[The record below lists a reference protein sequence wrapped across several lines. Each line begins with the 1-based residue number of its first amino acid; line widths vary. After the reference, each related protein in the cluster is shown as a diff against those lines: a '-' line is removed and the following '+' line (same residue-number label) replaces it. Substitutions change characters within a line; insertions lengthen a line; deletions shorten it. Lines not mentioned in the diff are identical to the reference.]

1 MSRTSNDAA
10 PGCPLPRQLSAA
22 EIGALADPDLV
33 PHLAGTLPPN
43 LPAGQELR
51 GARRALGGG
60 SGATKLHTSLGR
72 CHDAWL
78 RAQAEPRPGRP
89 HLNGA
94 Q

>member
-51 GARRALGGG
+51 GGPPPPGGGGGAPRSSIRAWVAAMTPGFGPRPSRGLGG
-60 SGATKLHTSLGR
+60 HT
-72 CHDAWL
+72 
-78 RAQAEPRPGRP
+78 
-89 HLNGA
+89 
-94 Q
+94 